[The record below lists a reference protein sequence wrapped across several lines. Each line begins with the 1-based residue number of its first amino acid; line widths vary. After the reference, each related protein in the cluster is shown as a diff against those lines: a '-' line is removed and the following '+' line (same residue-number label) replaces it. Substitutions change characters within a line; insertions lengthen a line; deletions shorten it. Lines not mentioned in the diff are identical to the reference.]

1 MNVFLSWS
9 KELSLEVAK
18 SFGGWLPSVIQ
29 ECSEPFISVEIDKG
43 EPWFEMIRSNLADTD
58 IGLVFITPENTNET
72 WLNFEAGAMLNKFGK
87 SGVCPILVGLKKGDY
102 TGPMKQLQLTEI
114 DSEVDVRGLLSTINK
129 KCSAPLPP
137 HLLEKMV
144 DKFWP
149 ELQESIQASVTKSR
163 GTKPAMAV
171 RSLDDKVDEI
181 LNLTRSIANTDSE
194 PRALDQWLWHRAHE
208 LGTEP
213 SNPSIYQALLA
224 SLSTRWQSD
233 FDQRMHSGFEQRMQ
247 ESESHHETR
256 MERFENEFGS
266 RTAIRK
272 SDGTSGRVVDFG
284 KKDGKLYW
292 VGFEDEDGNTQRCRP
307 EEIEIFRPHE

>member
-1 MNVFLSWS
+1 MKVFLSWS

-18 SFGGWLPSVIQ
+18 SFGEWLPTVIQ
-29 ECSEPFISVEIDKG
+29 ECSEPFISVDIDKG

-87 SGVCPILVGLKKGDY
+87 SGVCPILVGLKKSDY

-114 DSEVDVRGLLSTINK
+114 DSEVDVRGLLATINK
-129 KCSAPLPP
+129 KCSAPLPQP
-137 HLLEKMV
+137 LLEKVV

-149 ELQESIQASVTKSR
+149 ELQESIQESVKKSR
-163 GTKPAMAV
+163 GTKPAPAV

-181 LNLTRSIANTDSE
+181 LNLTRSIANAESE
-194 PRALDQWLWHRAHE
+194 PWSVWKHAFDVASP
-208 LGTEP
+208 EP
-213 SNPSIYQALLA
+213 SNRSIYQALLA
-224 SLSTRWQSD
+224 SLVPRSTERY
-233 FDQRMHSGFEQRMQ
+233 FDELRMH
-247 ESESHHETR
+247 ESDSHHETR
-256 MERFENEFGS
+256 MERFEKEFGS

-272 SDGTSGRVVDFG
+272 SDSASGMIVDFA

-292 VGFEDEDGNTQRCRP
+292 VGFRDNEGNVQRCTP
-307 EEIEIFRPHE
+307 DEIEIYRPQE